1 MFLSLFLFGVR
12 SNNKE
17 IEVTHRNIF
26 PQLHKGKGKFK
37 GMQNYCGRI
46 LRRKLFARNIFA
58 ETDTLELIPKV
69 SHSQS
74 ILHS

>member
-1 MFLSLFLFGVR
+1 
-12 SNNKE
+12 
-17 IEVTHRNIF
+17 
-26 PQLHKGKGKFK
+26 
-37 GMQNYCGRI
+37 MQNYCGRI
-46 LRRKLFARNIFA
+46 LRRKVFARNIFA